1 MNPTNP
7 NPIKYSDKLKKWVI
21 LDKQLRFVNNKT
33 REIRESKSKLTQELC
48 EIVEQYP
55 HLGNKAIELDDGELR
70 FVEKRE
76 YTPLSFSYI
85 HECLDK
91 VISNSA
97 DVDRIIQYIK
107 ENREVRVSHEIRRT
121 EYETDA

>member
-1 MNPTNP
+1 MNTTNS
-7 NPIKYSDKLKKWVI
+7 YADKLKRWVI

-48 EIVEQYP
+48 EIVQQHP
-55 HLGNKAIELDDGELR
+55 HLGNKAVELNDGELR

-85 HECLDK
+85 HECLNK
-91 VISNSA
+91 VISNPT

-107 ENREVRVSHEIRRT
+107 ENREVRISHEIRRT
-121 EYETDA
+121 EYDMEA